1 MLNDV
6 LSVQDG
12 VITGPQAMACGLSRQ
27 QVERRVRSGLWERKA
42 PNVYFVCDRE
52 FGDRA
57 RVRCAVWGSGAGATA
72 SGMTAAFW
80 LDLEPRLP
88 DILEITTPRR
98 GRSHALSG
106 TCVRRR
112 DLAFADVIVR
122 KGVRVTA
129 VALTVLEAAV
139 STTGGIGVMDRALG
153 RHTTVGALRAAHAR
167 NSGRRGSAAAGRLL
181 RAAEGGARSEAE
193 RILVRLL
200 TDAGITG
207 WCANFRYGRFVIDVA
222 FPDAR
227 LAIEIDG
234 WAFHSD
240 AAAFQ
245 NDRHRQNELS
255 SEWTVLRYTWADLV
269 ERPEA
274 VLAQIRCRIPH

>member
-6 LSVQDG
+6 LSAQDG
-12 VITGPQAMACGLSRQ
+12 VITGAQAMACGLSRQ

-52 FGDRA
+52 FSDRA
-57 RVRCAVWGSGAGATA
+57 RVRCAVWGSGAGAAA

-88 DILEITTPRR
+88 GILEVTTPRR
-98 GRSHALSG
+98 GRSHALPG

-112 DLAFADVIVR
+112 NLAFSDVIVR

-129 VALTVLEAAV
+129 IALTVLEAAV
-139 STTGGIGVMDRALG
+139 SAAGGVGVMDRALG
-153 RHTTVGALRAAHAR
+153 RHTSIGALRAAHAR

-181 RAAEGGARSEAE
+181 KAAEGGARSEAE
-193 RILVRLL
+193 RIIVRGL

-207 WCANFRYGRFVIDVA
+207 WVANFRYGSFVIDVA
-222 FPDAR
+222 FPAVR

-240 AAAFQ
+240 ATAFQ
-245 NDRHRQNELS
+245 SDRHRQNELS
-255 SEWTVLRYTWADLV
+255 RDWTVLRYTWADLV
-269 ERPEA
+269 DRPES

>member
-6 LSVQDG
+6 LSGQDG
-12 VITGPQAMACGLSRQ
+12 VITGAQAMACGLSRQ
-27 QVERRVRSGLWERKA
+27 QIERRVRSGSWERKA

-57 RVRCAVWGSGAGATA
+57 RVRCAVWGSGAGAAA

-80 LDLEPRLP
+80 LDLEPRLSG
-88 DILEITTPRR
+88 ILEVTTPRC
-98 GRSHALSG
+98 GRSHALPG
-106 TCVRRR
+106 TRVRRR
-112 DLAFADVIVR
+112 DLPFSDVIVR

-129 VALTVLEAAV
+129 IALTVLEAAV
-139 STTGGIGVMDRALG
+139 STAGGVGVMDRALG
-153 RHTTVGALRAAHAR
+153 RHTSIDALRAAHAR

-181 RAAEGGARSEAE
+181 KAAEGGARSEAE
-193 RILVRLL
+193 RIVVRLL

-207 WCANFRYGRFVIDVA
+207 WVANFRYGSFVIDIA
-222 FPDAR
+222 FPAVR

-240 AAAFQ
+240 ATAFQ

-255 SEWTVLRYTWADLV
+255 RDWTVLRYTWADLV
-269 ERPEA
+269 ERPES